1 MAFKKLKNGKV
12 KIMGDYTFNG
22 IRYRPARTI
31 ETKLEGI
38 QLKALIT
45 SIEAEL
51 YEETKIKASDP
62 NKLSELNIEE
72 AREWY
77 IKVSD
82 LEQNTI
88 DWYRDYINKR
98 TIGYFKSKKVI
109 NFTETDAKNFFKFLD
124 KEIGEKTKKP
134 LSQKTKKHYLST
146 LHSIFEKLV
155 EEEVIEKNPF
165 RKIKIKVPR
174 RLTKDRYYN
183 ITEVQTHIKLLS
195 KHAPVRYFLLYV
207 LTIMCG
213 LRPSEARGLK
223 WNKINWIKKT
233 VLIDESLAA
242 TDVGYITKGTKN
254 GEPRELD
261 LIDLAMDL
269 LNIHF
274 KNESEKIKEL
284 KLKINIYDNYIFT
297 NYKAEHLGINTF
309 RGWWGRFCKKYNLR
323 YIPPY
328 GLRHT
333 TATMLAFNNV
343 PLPNIA
349 QQMGHLDTSTTLV
362 YIHAVDEGKKEV
374 QNVLNENI
382 NTCFQKGGD
391 SNVISLD
398 TKRANL

>member
-1 MAFKKLKNGKV
+1 M
-12 KIMGDYTFNG
+12 
-22 IRYRPARTI
+22 
-31 ETKLEGI
+31 
-38 QLKALIT
+38 
-45 SIEAEL
+45 
-51 YEETKIKASDP
+51 
-62 NKLSELNIEE
+62 
-72 AREWY
+72 
-77 IKVSD
+77 
-82 LEQNTI
+82 
-88 DWYRDYINKR
+88 
-98 TIGYFKSKKVI
+98 
-109 NFTETDAKNFFKFLD
+109 
-124 KEIGEKTKKP
+124 
-134 LSQKTKKHYLST
+134 
-146 LHSIFEKLV
+146 
-155 EEEVIEKNPF
+155 
-165 RKIKIKVPR
+165 
-174 RLTKDRYYN
+174 
-183 ITEVQTHIKLLS
+183 LS

-233 VLIDESLAA
+233 VLIDKSLAY
-242 TDVGYITKGTKN
+242 TEIGYVEKGTKN
-254 GEPRELD
+254 NEARELD